1 MKQELSAIASKI
13 GELEMEKEEHQLVL
27 DTLSPLEPS
36 RTCFRLMG
44 GVLVERTVEQVAPMV
59 NSNLQGVTFAT

>member
-1 MKQELSAIASKI
+1 MRQELSAIASKI

-27 DTLSPLEPS
+27 DTLSPLGQN

-44 GVLVERTVEQVAPMV
+44 GVLVERTIEQVAPMV
-59 NSNLQGVTFAT
+59 ESNLQGVK

>member
-1 MKQELSAIASKI
+1 MRQELSAIASKI

-27 DTLSPLEPS
+27 DTLSPLEQN

-44 GVLVERTVEQVAPMV
+44 GVLVERTIEQVAPMV
-59 NSNLQGVTFAT
+59 ESNLQGV

>member
-1 MKQELSAIASKI
+1 MRQELSAIASKI

-27 DTLSPLEPS
+27 DTLSPLELS

-59 NSNLQGVTFAT
+59 QSNLQGV